1 MVDVGLEESKA
12 DDKKLAPQPPLPMEE
27 EQEQMQGAPEGE
39 ADAAA
44 AAAVAVSMG
53 DLSLEEKSGAGTAS
67 SKEAEGS
74 LEEEKHD
81 FFFDGA
87 PDGLKCSVGFCLM
100 TEAVVAMD
108 GFAYQKSSLDEY
120 IAHCTAKGQP
130 LTSPLTG
137 EPMSGMYIP
146 MQNVRTLVK
155 DYIEQREKEWSLH
168 LEQRRGTSKTG
179 K

>member
-1 MVDVGLEESKA
+1 MEESKA
-12 DDKKLAPQPPLPMEE
+12 GDIRLAPQLPSQVEG
-27 EQEQMQGAPEGE
+27 EQEQHRQGIAQ
-39 ADAAA
+39 DAGNA
-44 AAAVAVSMG
+44 AAAVAAVSMG
-53 DLSLEEKSGAGTAS
+53 DLSLEEEKAAGVSS
-67 SKEAEGS
+67 SKDEEAS
-74 LEEEKHD
+74 LQEEKHD

-87 PDGLKCSVGFCLM
+87 PDGLRCSVGFCLM

-130 LTSPLTG
+130 LTSPMTD
-137 EPMSGMYIP
+137 EPTSGMYIP

-155 DYIEQREKEWSLH
+155 DYMEQREKEWALH
-168 LEQRRGTSKTG
+168 LAQRRAERQVG